1 VRIGTQFQIFF
12 ETNTCLDH
20 IVFYL
25 NLLKMLPL
33 NLYSLMIW
41 SRYMSDLSFFAK
53 KRYTTKAFD
62 PTKTIPADK
71 IAEIK
76 TLLQYSPSSTNS
88 QPWHFVLASTAE
100 GKALVAQATENYAF
114 NTQKILDA
122 SHVLVLCARA
132 QLDEAHLLQVLE
144 QEAKDGRFANEEAKQ
159 GQHNGRSFF
168 ANMHK
173 FELKDAQHW
182 MEKQVYLALG
192 TLMLGASVLDID
204 ACPIEGFDAT
214 KMNQVLGLREQ
225 GLCAC
230 VVVALGYHS
239 ENDFNAKLPKSRLD
253 QEVIFTEI

>member
-1 VRIGTQFQIFF
+1 
-12 ETNTCLDH
+12 
-20 IVFYL
+20 
-25 NLLKMLPL
+25 
-33 NLYSLMIW
+33 
-41 SRYMSDLSFFAK
+41 MSDLSFLAK

-76 TLLQYSPSSTNS
+76 TLLQFSPSSTNS

-100 GKALVAQATENYAF
+100 GKSLIAQSTEHFAF
-114 NTQKILDA
+114 NTQKILNA
-122 SHVLVLCARA
+122 SHVVVLCTRT

-144 QEAKDGRFANEEAKQ
+144 QEAADGRFANEEAKQ

-173 FELKDAQHW
+173 NELKDAQHW

-214 KMNQVLGLREQ
+214 KLNQVLGLREK
-225 GLCAC
+225 GFCAS
-230 VVVALGYHS
+230 VVVALGYRS
-239 ENDFNAKLPKSRLD
+239 EEDFNAKLPKSRLA